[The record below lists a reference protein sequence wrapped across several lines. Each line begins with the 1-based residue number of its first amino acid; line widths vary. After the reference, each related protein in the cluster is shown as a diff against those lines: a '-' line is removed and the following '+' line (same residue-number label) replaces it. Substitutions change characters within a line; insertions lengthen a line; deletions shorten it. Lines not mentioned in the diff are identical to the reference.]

1 MLLFVAAHWDSLA
14 PSGRF
19 ALLLV
24 TVAAFHLGG
33 TAAPSPGLSATLHAC
48 GTAALGGG
56 IFLAGQ
62 IFHLSEHWPGGLL
75 LWALGAWA
83 GWALLRDWPQAL
95 LAALLTPAWLAGE
108 WTLAARTR
116 SGATVLTVG
125 LLLTAL
131 AYLAALPTPPGGRIA
146 PRRALAWSG
155 GIALI
160 PLGVALV
167 ASGHGCAV
175 PATRSPP
182 PFVRSDG
189 WSPSELHSRSPG
201 SSAAA
206 FPAVARAG
214 WMDGRWIDARE
225 PRREPSLPLGRG
237 LQPRT
242 RDLGCG

>member
-1 MLLFVAAHWDSLA
+1 M
-14 PSGRF
+14 
-19 ALLLV
+19 
-24 TVAAFHLGG
+24 AAFHLGG

-160 PLGVALV
+160 PLALALV
-167 ASGHGCAV
+167 ASGHGWSAGDE
-175 PATRSPP
+175 TPP

-206 FPAVARAG
+206 CPRRCSR
-214 WMDGRWIDARE
+214 WLDGR
-225 PRREPSLPLGRG
+225 SLDR
-237 LQPRT
+237 
-242 RDLGCG
+242 CS